1 MLHCRHSSRTR
12 PALRPVFTPL
22 LLLVAASATVQAQPL
37 LDGELTF
44 RGGFEGD
51 QIEPQFPSLGGEFQ
65 LPDQPVTRQLEW
77 LLDELQVGANTTIA
91 EVQQRFVSGFDP
103 QQMVDFIALLR
114 SEYPNARILDVIGIT
129 PVAAT
134 VVIDGDS
141 GPPATGFLRLES
153 QYSGNEL
160 VTFFQ
165 VSNFFGSVQFPSD
178 SMLNLEQAADRFM
191 TLGSENGLFVGY
203 IDDAGACQPLVER
216 SPDTPRALGSI
227 FKMWVLGAVA
237 DAVAD
242 GTVAVDD
249 SVILSASERAAGG
262 VINIEPLGTLFSVQ
276 DMATLMMG
284 ISDNTATDH
293 LHQLA
298 GRGPVG
304 DYVQAAGVSDPDLLL
319 PFLNIS
325 EQFHVFTRFNLSTAL
340 SYVNGTE
347 VFQEAFL
354 SSSIEPLGP
363 SFPISFPFFHTQLLT
378 AGTWSATPRDI
389 CRTLGA
395 LHATAEDFGAFDLVD
410 QAMGAQAAQPGIRNA
425 WARVW
430 FKGGSLT
437 SSVSGD
443 HVLTHAW
450 LLEDNEE
457 FPPLVVVAL
466 ANNPAGGIDA
476 FEIQSITSRLVELMR
491 PFVP

>member
-1 MLHCRHSSRTR
+1 MPLFLHSTRT
-12 PALRPVFTPL
+12 LRPRCRCCAAVL
-22 LLLVAASATVQAQPL
+22 ALVAAATTAPAQPL
-37 LDGELTF
+37 LDDELTF

-51 QIEPQFPSLGGEFQ
+51 PIEPRFPRVDGEFL
-65 LPDQPVTRQLEW
+65 LPDHPVTRQLEW
-77 LLDELQVGANTTIA
+77 LLDELQVGTTTTIA
-91 EVQQRFVSGFDP
+91 EVQQRFVPGFDP
-103 QQMVDFIALLR
+103 QQMVDFIGALR
-114 SEYPNARILDVIGIT
+114 TEFPNARILDVIGIT

-141 GPPATGFLRLES
+141 GPPATGFLQLQS
-153 QYSGNEL
+153 QYSGDEL

-178 SMLNLEQAADRFM
+178 STLNLEQAADRFM
-191 TLGSENGLFVGY
+191 TLGSENALFVGY
-203 IDDAGACQPLVER
+203 IDAAGECVGLVER

-227 FKMWVLGAVA
+227 FKTWILGAVGE
-237 DAVAD
+237 AVTA

-249 SVILSASERAAGG
+249 SVFLSASERAAGG
-262 VINIEPLGTLFSVQ
+262 AINSEPLGTLFSVQ

-293 LHQLA
+293 LHELV

-304 DYVQAAGVSDPDLLL
+304 DYVQDAGVSDPELLL

-347 VFQEAFL
+347 VFQEVFL
-354 SSSIEPLGP
+354 NSSIEPLGP
-363 SFPISFPFFHTQLLT
+363 SFPINFPFFHAELLT
-378 AGTWSATPRDI
+378 SGTWRATPRDI
-389 CRTLGA
+389 CRTLGT

-410 QAMGAQAAQPGIRNA
+410 EAMGAQAAQPGIRNQ

-430 FKGGSLT
+430 YKGGSLT
-437 SSVSGD
+437 SGASGD

-450 LLEDNEE
+450 LLENNEE
-457 FPPLVVVAL
+457 FSPLVVVAL
-466 ANNPAGGIDA
+466 ANNPSGGIDA